1 MNTPTPTPR
10 TDAAWSATF
19 DSEEISAGR
28 TARALRECSQQLE
41 AELAALTAERDRL
54 RAALALGQKNCDDA
68 YEDLRDERDAA
79 RVELA
84 TCKGTSEW
92 LLESLRAE
100 VQRLKSD
107 GAASA
112 FVDMACRA
120 SRAETEVER
129 LRSDRDCEKRL
140 RKDAEE
146 LRENAIARAER
157 AEAEVSKITDALDMM
172 REEFMR
178 IIACPGC
185 NAEIEDLANRAQLK
199 LIQRVPVITQRDRAE
214 AELGNTKERA
224 LTLANWLDQAQAELA
239 AERARLDWLES
250 DAGVDWQWSDA
261 ARTVSRASIDAFM
274 KEEAK

>member
-1 MNTPTPTPR
+1 M
-10 TDAAWSATF
+10 
-19 DSEEISAGR
+19 
-28 TARALRECSQQLE
+28 
-41 AELAALTAERDRL
+41 
-54 RAALALGQKNCDDA
+54 
-68 YEDLRDERDAA
+68 
-79 RVELA
+79 
-84 TCKGTSEW
+84 
-92 LLESLRAE
+92 
-100 VQRLKSD
+100 
-107 GAASA
+107 
-112 FVDMACRA
+112 
-120 SRAETEVER
+120 ER

-185 NAEIEDLANRAQLK
+185 NAEIEDLANRAHLK

-250 DAGVDWQWSDA
+250 PAGMDWQWQA
-261 ARTVSRASIDAFM
+261 GINRATIDAKM
-274 KEEAK
+274 QKDAK